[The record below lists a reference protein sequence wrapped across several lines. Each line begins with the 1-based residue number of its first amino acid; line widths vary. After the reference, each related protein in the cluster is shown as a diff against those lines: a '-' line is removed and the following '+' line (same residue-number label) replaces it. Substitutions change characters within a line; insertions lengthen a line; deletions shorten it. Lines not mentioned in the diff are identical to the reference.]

1 MSYRTRR
8 RLVYGL
14 YYTWIP
20 VQVGAVVL
28 VLLTRTNWWMVPPVC
43 LMLCLFALLFHQMYV
58 QHTRAYGEQQ
68 RESDDE

>member
-28 VLLTRTNWWMVPPVC
+28 VLLTRTRGRDGATSLSDTLSVC
-43 LMLCLFALLFHQMYV
+43 TFIPSDVCATYESIRG
-58 QHTRAYGEQQ
+58 TTEGE
-68 RESDDE
+68 